1 MSDWQAPRTLDAA
14 AGYAWRLL
22 AIAAALVVGF
32 FAFSLFSPV
41 LVPLVLGLVLC
52 AVVEP
57 ISTRLRAR
65 GWNATL
71 SAGVCLLIVLAGV
84 ALLVWL
90 VFEAIVG
97 PWEQLSNQI
106 VDGLDRWVQEIR
118 DRLDQP
124 APGLDSVREG
134 LGSAAGFAVR
144 GVLMVVGIA
153 VALVATTF
161 LSLLVM
167 FYFLKDG
174 PAIWQWVLG
183 HSAHRRDT
191 VDEVGRAMWGRLR
204 DFMRGTAMVA
214 AFDGLGIGLGA
225 VILGV
230 PSATAIG
237 LITFAL
243 AFIPFFGAFF
253 AGFLACLIALADG
266 GLGTAL
272 WMFLVVLIV
281 QQIECNLLQPLLLG
295 KSVSLHPLVVALG
308 VIAGGIVAGILGMFL
323 SIPVIAAGAAAV
335 NVIRRRNGAD
345 GSLPGSPPGSPPLPP
360 GTAAP
365 TSSP

>member
-1 MSDWQAPRTLDAA
+1 MSDWQPPRTLDAA
-14 AGYAWRLL
+14 AGYSWRLM
-22 AIAAALVVGF
+22 AIAGAVVVGF

-41 LVPLVLGLVLC
+41 LVPLVLGLVLT
-52 AVVEP
+52 AVIEP
-57 ISTRLRAR
+57 LSTRLRGR
-65 GWNATL
+65 GWNA
-71 SAGVCLLIVLAGV
+71 SAAAGVCLLVVLAAV
-84 ALLVWL
+84 ALLIWL

-97 PWEQLSNQI
+97 PWDQLSNQI
-106 VDGLDRWVQEIR
+106 VDGLDRLIAEIR
-118 DRLDQP
+118 NRIDDD
-124 APGLDSVREG
+124 APGLDSVRDAF
-134 LGSAAGFAVR
+134 GSFAGFAFR

-174 PAIWQWVLG
+174 PSIWQWVLG
-183 HSAHRRDT
+183 HAAQRADVT
-191 VDEVGRAMWGRLR
+191 DEAGRAMWDRLR

-214 AFDGLGIGLGA
+214 AVDGLGIGLGA
-225 VILGV
+225 VVLGV
-230 PSATAIG
+230 PSAAAIG

-266 GLGTAL
+266 GLSTAL
-272 WMFLVVLIV
+272 WMAAVVLLV
-281 QQIECNLLQPLLLG
+281 QQVECNLLQPLLLG

-308 VIAGGIVAGILGMFL
+308 VIAGGVVAGILGMFL

-335 NVIRRRNGAD
+335 NVIRRRNGSPAT
-345 GSLPGSPPGSPPLPP
+345 GPGSPPASPPPP
-360 GTAAP
+360 PDTAAP
-365 TSSP
+365 AVSR